1 MSQKD
6 QQPQRGVMEKTRQKT
21 ARPSKYRVYLL
32 NDDYTTMEFVVEV
45 LESIFGKSK
54 MEATQIMLHVHR
66 NGKGLAG
73 VYARDIAETKV
84 AQVHTLARDNGFPLK
99 CDMEKE

>member
-1 MSQKD
+1 MAD
-6 QQPQRGVMEKTRQKT
+6 QENNPQRGIMEKTRHKT
-21 ARPSKYRVYLL
+21 TKPPMYKVYLL

-45 LESIFGKSK
+45 LERVFGKGK
-54 MEATQIMLHVHR
+54 VEATQIMLHVHR

-73 VYARDIAETKV
+73 VYARDIAETKIS
-84 AQVHTLARDNGFPLK
+84 QVHNLARDNGFPLK